1 MERKSNIELLRIIAM
16 LAIVLHHCQGQL
28 KIVGFRQDKNVG
40 FRQ

>member
-1 MERKSNIELLRIIAM
+1 MKNKYFIGFGIL
-16 LAIVLHHCQGQL
+16 CQGQL

>member
-1 MERKSNIELLRIIAM
+1 MCGRYFFDLSSDE
-16 LAIVLHHCQGQL
+16 CQGQL